1 MNILVVKPEEIN
13 DYIKAETIGIS
24 APRDFVS
31 NVQEYLQSIGR
42 RVLLVTGLRSTGK
55 TIDILQGIK
64 DTDTAYIC
72 PAYKGCCNRAGVIY
86 FYINTYKL

>member
-1 MNILVVKPEEIN
+1 MEILVVKPEEIN

-31 NVQEYLQSIGR
+31 KVQEYLQSIG
-42 RVLLVTGLRSTGK
+42 K
-55 TIDILQGIK
+55 TIGILQGIE

-72 PAYKGCCNRAGVIY
+72 PAYKGCCNVQE
-86 FYINTYKL
+86 